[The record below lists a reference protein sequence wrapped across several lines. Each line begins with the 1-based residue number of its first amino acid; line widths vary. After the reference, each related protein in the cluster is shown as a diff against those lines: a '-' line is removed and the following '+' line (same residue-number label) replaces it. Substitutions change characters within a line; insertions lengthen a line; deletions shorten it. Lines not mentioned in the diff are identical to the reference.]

1 METFLTYVSVS
12 AGLNPDDVGDDD
24 DDEDSDEKAE
34 KIKNPNSLQSGKW
47 QLGLQGTIIIHCQA
61 CYVYS
66 NDL

>member
-1 METFLTYVSVS
+1 MS
-12 AGLNPDDVGDDD
+12 AGLNPDDVGGDDD
-24 DDEDSDEKAE
+24 EDDEDSDDKAE

-47 QLGLQGTIIIHCQA
+47 QLGLQGTIIIRCKA

>member
-1 METFLTYVSVS
+1 MS

-24 DDEDSDEKAE
+24 DDEDSDDKAE

-47 QLGLQGTIIIHCQA
+47 QLGLQGTIIIRCKA